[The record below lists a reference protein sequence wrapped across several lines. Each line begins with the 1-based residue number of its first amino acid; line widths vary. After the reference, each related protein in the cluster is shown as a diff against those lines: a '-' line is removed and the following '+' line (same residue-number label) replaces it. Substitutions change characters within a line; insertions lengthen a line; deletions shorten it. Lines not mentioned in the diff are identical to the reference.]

1 MKRLLTLLAL
11 SAAAIAQ
18 PAITAVLD
26 AGAYTSNIAQG
37 SVFVV
42 KGTGLSGAG
51 LVSAPAPLYPT
62 ALNSVSMT
70 LTAVTGGTVVTPL
83 MVYTYNLT
91 GVNQL
96 AAVLPSSAA
105 VGSYDLRVQ
114 NGAATSAP
122 FRMSVVARKPGIVTA
137 SSDGLGAAQA
147 TLDGKLILQRTSN
160 LGKIDV
166 FDSRSAR
173 PGERVDL
180 WGTGLGPDL
189 ASDTGG
195 TSGNQTVAGQI
206 RVLVNGI
213 EITPLYAGRSQG
225 YPGLDQIAFTLPA
238 ATALNCS
245 VDVQV
250 RAGDVFSNPVTIAT
264 STTDAC
270 AAGTVRINEVES
282 NGGTPGDWVELYNPG
297 TSAVSIAGFGFK
309 DNDDTHALYSIPAGT
324 TIPAGGYFVIEEAA
338 FGFGL
343 GSPDSARLY
352 NSMGALIDSYAW
364 TPHATTT
371 YGRCP
376 NGSGALVTS
385 STSTKGAANDCG
397 VLVKINEVE
406 SNGGEPGDWVELY
419 NAGISPANVG
429 GFIFKDSDDTH
440 SYAIPAGTTIP
451 VGGYYLLEEAA
462 FGFGLGAAD
471 SARLFDTTAAV
482 MDSYA
487 WTAHADTTYGRC
499 PNGTGAFTTT
509 TASTKGTANNCG
521 APAVTSIKINE
532 VESNGGTPGDWFELI
547 NTGTTAVNLAGWKML
562 DNDDTHTAYLIP
574 AGTTIDAGGYLVIEE
589 AQFGFGLGAPD
600 SVRLYDATGALY
612 ETYTW
617 PTHAAITYGRCPNGS
632 GAFVATAS
640 STKGAAND
648 CGSVVKINEVES
660 DGGTPGDW
668 VELYN
673 PGTTPANVAGFVF
686 KDNDDTRT
694 YAIPAGTTIP
704 AGGYYLLEEA
714 AFGFGLGGAD
724 SARLFDTAG
733 TVVDSYTWTVH
744 ATTT

>member
-264 STTDAC
+264 STTDA
-270 AAGTVRINEVES
+270 
-282 NGGTPGDWVELYNPG
+282 
-297 TSAVSIAGFGFK
+297 
-309 DNDDTHALYSIPAGT
+309 
-324 TIPAGGYFVIEEAA
+324 
-338 FGFGL
+338 
-343 GSPDSARLY
+343 
-352 NSMGALIDSYAW
+352 
-364 TPHATTT
+364 
-371 YGRCP
+371 
-376 NGSGALVTS
+376 
-385 STSTKGAANDCG
+385 
-397 VLVKINEVE
+397 
-406 SNGGEPGDWVELY
+406 
-419 NAGISPANVG
+419 
-429 GFIFKDSDDTH
+429 
-440 SYAIPAGTTIP
+440 
-451 VGGYYLLEEAA
+451 
-462 FGFGLGAAD
+462 
-471 SARLFDTTAAV
+471 
-482 MDSYA
+482 
-487 WTAHADTTYGRC
+487 
-499 PNGTGAFTTT
+499 
-509 TASTKGTANNCG
+509 
-521 APAVTSIKINE
+521 
-532 VESNGGTPGDWFELI
+532 
-547 NTGTTAVNLAGWKML
+547 
-562 DNDDTHTAYLIP
+562 
-574 AGTTIDAGGYLVIEE
+574 
-589 AQFGFGLGAPD
+589 
-600 SVRLYDATGALY
+600 
-612 ETYTW
+612 
-617 PTHAAITYGRCPNGS
+617 
-632 GAFVATAS
+632 
-640 STKGAAND
+640 
-648 CGSVVKINEVES
+648 
-660 DGGTPGDW
+660 
-668 VELYN
+668 
-673 PGTTPANVAGFVF
+673 
-686 KDNDDTRT
+686 
-694 YAIPAGTTIP
+694 
-704 AGGYYLLEEA
+704 
-714 AFGFGLGGAD
+714 
-724 SARLFDTAG
+724 
-733 TVVDSYTWTVH
+733 
-744 ATTT
+744 